1 MIFFG
6 LRKKNRNG
14 QIKKGTAFLK
24 SHLELSESYIFTL
37 NVSNA
42 MGYF

>member
-1 MIFFG
+1 MVK
-6 LRKKNRNG
+6 L
-14 QIKKGTAFLK
+14 KKGAAFLK

-42 MGYF
+42 IGYF